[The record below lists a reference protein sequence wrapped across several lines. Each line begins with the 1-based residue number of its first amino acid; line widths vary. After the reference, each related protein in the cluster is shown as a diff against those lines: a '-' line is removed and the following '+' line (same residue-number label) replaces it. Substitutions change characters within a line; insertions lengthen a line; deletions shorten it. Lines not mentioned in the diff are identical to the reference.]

1 MGILKWFC
9 RRPEHED
16 MVVRRGA
23 MRTALDLFASHSTLF
38 SDQVLIVLDVMGFAV
53 LCCAMGLNCF

>member
-1 MGILKWFC
+1 
-9 RRPEHED
+9 

-38 SDQVLIVLDVMGFAV
+38 SDQVLMVLPMMRVAV
-53 LCCAMGLNCF
+53 QF